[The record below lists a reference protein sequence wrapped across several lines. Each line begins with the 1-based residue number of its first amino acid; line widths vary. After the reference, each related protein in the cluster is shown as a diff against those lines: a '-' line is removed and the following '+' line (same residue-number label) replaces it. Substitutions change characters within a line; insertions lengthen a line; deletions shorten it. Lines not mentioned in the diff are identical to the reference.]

1 MGNNSGPNGK
11 EINDHLKKTIQGGKH
26 KSEEKKKRRDG
37 FEVVTLAD
45 RKESTG
51 LQKGTIC

>member
-1 MGNNSGPNGK
+1 MGTNSGPNGK
-11 EINDHLKKTIQGGKH
+11 EINDYLKKTIQEGKH
-26 KSEEKKKRRDG
+26 KSEEKKKEEMG
-37 FEVVTLAD
+37 VVTLAD